1 MAKIPVADIRNV
13 AFGGHGAAGK
23 TALLDKIL
31 SMTGTITRPANIDEG
46 TSICDFDEE
55 EKVHHHS
62 VEAHVVHFNHCGK
75 RFYAIDTP
83 GYPDFVG
90 QTIGAVHAVDTVVVE
105 INAQSG
111 IGVTTRRVFNE
122 AGKAGVGRFIAINK
136 MDADNID
143 FPALIETIQEMFGKA
158 CQLLNVPLGKG
169 ADFHGVASTLHV
181 PADTTGALVDP
192 AAIHTSLIE
201 SIIEV
206 DEEVMTRYFDGVEPT
221 DDEIGRLI
229 VQAIAGG

>member
-1 MAKIPVADIRNV
+1 MAKFSVADIRTV
-13 AFGGHGAAGK
+13 AFGGHGTAGK

-31 SMTGTITRPANIDEG
+31 SLTGAITRPASVDEG

-55 EKVHHHS
+55 ERTHRHS
-62 VEAHVVHFNHCGK
+62 VESHVVHFDHAGK

-90 QTIGAVHAVDTVVVE
+90 QMIGAVHAVDTAVVQ

-122 AGKAGVGRFIAINK
+122 AGKAGAGRFIVINK

-169 ADFHGVASTLHV
+169 PISAASPARSKCPPTPPGRWSIRRAST
-181 PADTTGALVDP
+181 PRSSNRSSRSTKT
-192 AAIHTSLIE
+192 
-201 SIIEV
+201 
-206 DEEVMTRYFDGVEPT
+206 
-221 DDEIGRLI
+221 
-229 VQAIAGG
+229 